1 MLAEVKDLKCKSEK
15 DIEEAR
21 VRLLGKKGEIT
32 RLFDEFRTVAP
43 EMKREFGQKL
53 NVLKKEAL
61 ARIEELKANVAAS
74 GAASFEQRRL
84 GPHFVIGLEPSSA
97 IGLSKLTNEKSA
109 DLMTLH
115 RLSGKTSENLFS
127 SICFASL
134 ATGAKSPATRT
145 FILSFNNRFEI

>member
-1 MLAEVKDLKCKSEK
+1 MW
-15 DIEEAR
+15 
-21 VRLLGKKGEIT
+21 
-32 RLFDEFRTVAP
+32 LFAIVAP
-43 EMKREFGQKL
+43 VKPAYFT
-53 NVLKKEAL
+53 
-61 ARIEELKANVAAS
+61 AS
-74 GAASFEQRRL
+74 AASFEQRRL